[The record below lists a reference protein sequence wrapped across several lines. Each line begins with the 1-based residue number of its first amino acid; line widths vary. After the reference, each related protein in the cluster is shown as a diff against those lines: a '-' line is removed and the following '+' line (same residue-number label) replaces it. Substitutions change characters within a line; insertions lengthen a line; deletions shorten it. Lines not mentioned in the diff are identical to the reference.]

1 MQTHEVLEEES
12 QRSSEKI
19 EKGKKERN
27 RVGSVVNE
35 YEDMGSYLSDYILNK
50 KGIKIQRE
58 KDWSRFRDKYK
69 KERHPKIEIDKDSKT
84 KRDL

>member
-1 MQTHEVLEEES
+1 M
-12 QRSSEKI
+12 
-19 EKGKKERN
+19 GKWLQH
-27 RVGSVVNE
+27 SVRKKPRGH
-35 YEDMGSYLSDYILNK
+35 EDMGSYLSDYILNK